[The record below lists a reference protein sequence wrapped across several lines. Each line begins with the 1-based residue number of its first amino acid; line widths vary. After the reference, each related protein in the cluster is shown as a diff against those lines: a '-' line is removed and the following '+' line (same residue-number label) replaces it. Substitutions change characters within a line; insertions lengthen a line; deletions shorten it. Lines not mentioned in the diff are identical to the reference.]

1 MKKILLA
8 FTLLFCGSNFYF
20 LFWAQESNE
29 QPTPEPQPTLEVSPS
44 PAVLPT
50 PTPATFPS
58 PSPQI
63 TESHRPSTRQDPLK
77 LYNNKNYREAVN
89 VCLEDLKKTP
99 NNRELYVIAG
109 SGYLALGYYQEAY
122 DISKKGIEQS
132 GADERLISNAT
143 EALFKIAEE
152 LNNSGKTT
160 EALAKLK
167 LFFAFT
173 TSQGR
178 LIQAYALM
186 GDIYFK
192 RGSYV
197 YADLAYSCALYYN
210 PQVYEWWLQ
219 AGLAR
224 EKNADYRGALA
235 AYLEALKLKPESEE
249 AKRGRDRV
257 RQKISS

>member
-1 MKKILLA
+1 MKKTLLA
-8 FTLLFCGSNFYF
+8 LAI
-20 LFWAQESNE
+20 LFWAEGFSLLLWAQEVSVH
-29 QPTPEPQPTLEVSPS
+29 PAEPQLTVEVSPS
-44 PAVLPT
+44 PLPLPT
-50 PTPATFPS
+50 PTGAVSPN

-63 TESHRPSTRQDPLK
+63 TEVPRPATRQDPLK

-89 VCLEDLKKTP
+89 VCLEELKKTP
-99 NNRELYVIAG
+99 NNRELYIIAG

-122 DISKKGIEQS
+122 EISKKGIEQV
-132 GADERLISNAT
+132 GADERLTSNAT
-143 EALFKIAEE
+143 EALLKIAEE
-152 LNNSGKTT
+152 LNNSGKAA
-160 EALAKLK
+160 EALAKLR
-167 LFFAFT
+167 LFFALT
-173 TSQGR
+173 ASQGR

-192 RGSYV
+192 RGSYI
-197 YADLAYSCALYYN
+197 YADLAYSYALYFN

-224 EKNADYRGALA
+224 EKSADYRGALA